1 MKIELILKS
10 EIIEDLF
17 QQIEDEMIMH
27 TFLNNL
33 DKPIEM
39 KTVEYKTHPT
49 ATMIKES
56 FRNIGDGEILCFE
69 KSYFI
74 KCCKKN
80 SYSIYQISNKTE
92 KYWDWNLFLRNFK
105 RT

>member
-1 MKIELILKS
+1 MEIVGLKQIFGN
-10 EIIEDLF
+10 EITNNRMQKKENKN
-17 QQIEDEMIMH
+17 IMNI
-27 TFLNNL
+27 FLNNL
-33 DKPIEM
+33 DKPIE
-39 KTVEYKTHPT
+39 YKTHPI